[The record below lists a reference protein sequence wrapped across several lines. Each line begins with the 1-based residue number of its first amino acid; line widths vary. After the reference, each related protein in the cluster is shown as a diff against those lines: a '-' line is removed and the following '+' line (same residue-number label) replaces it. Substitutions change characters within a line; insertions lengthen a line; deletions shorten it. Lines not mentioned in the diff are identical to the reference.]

1 MILATDSL
9 VEATSTGL
17 AYRPSTSMFYL
28 LDWKSKCITEF
39 SLVNSN
45 SSSTSLS
52 TGGIPI
58 TIHHQITC
66 SSFNEP
72 VQIALFEQHPNS
84 LLICD
89 NNTLLIIDNRTGDL
103 LNKID
108 TRTFGIKTIKAFT
121 TNHQDEIIIGDHR
134 IHILSY
140 DGKYLRQI
148 SSINQQQIVDVDI
161 HITHEP
167 PDLIAS
173 HHKQTSLSSS
183 SISQQSTKSI
193 NMASSKGGGGFYT
206 ALCIDQN
213 GLLLAGKCE
222 KDGNAH
228 IEIYDNQGHLLR
240 IIDSF
245 NQRLRRPCSLATTRD
260 GCVFCVD
267 LTTDSIRKYRYA

>member
-1 MILATDSL
+1 M
-9 VEATSTGL
+9 
-17 AYRPSTSMFYL
+17 
-28 LDWKSKCITEF
+28 
-39 SLVNSN
+39 VNSN

-52 TGGIPI
+52 TNTPI

-72 VQIALFEQHPNS
+72 VQIALFEQHQNS

-103 LNKID
+103 LHQID

-121 TNHQDEIIIGDHR
+121 TGHQDEIIIGDHR

-140 DGKYLRQI
+140 EGKYLRQI
-148 SSINQQQIVDVDI
+148 SSLNQQQIVDVDI

-173 HHKQTSLSSS
+173 HHKQSS
-183 SISQQSTKSI
+183 SISQSSSSKSI
-193 NMASSKGGGGFYT
+193 NMANTKGGFYT
-206 ALCIDQN
+206 ALCVDQN

-222 KDGNAH
+222 KDGNAY

-240 IIDSF
+240 IIDSY
-245 NQRLRRPCSLATTRD
+245 NQRLRRPCSLATTHD
-260 GCVFCVD
+260 GCVLCVD

>member
-1 MILATDSL
+1 
-9 VEATSTGL
+9 
-17 AYRPSTSMFYL
+17 MFYL

-45 SSSTSLS
+45 SSSLSTSLS
-52 TGGIPI
+52 TGSSTPI

-72 VQIALFEQHPNS
+72 VQIALFEQHQNS

-121 TNHQDEIIIGDHR
+121 TGHQDEIIIGDHR

-140 DGKYLRQI
+140 EGKYLRQI

-173 HHKQTSLSSS
+173 HHKQSSSSS
-183 SISQQSTKSI
+183 SISQQSSKSI
-193 NMASSKGGGGFYT
+193 NMASNKGGGGFYT
-206 ALCIDQN
+206 ALCVDQN

-260 GCVFCVD
+260 GCVLCVD